1 MAEYVLYADLNL
13 PQSTRPRIPTVP
25 DVQDSDC
32 TYAEVKVKSQDTNAA
47 ADCKSSGKSCCSRKH
62 AAILVVIILI
72 LVLAVYL
79 IITYGPTAGSQ
90 NSSTTLSHIREEEL
104 GCPPLWRKHGRKCY
118 FFSPEKKMK
127 DWEASRGECTTM
139 ESDLVVIDS
148 REEMSYLLSV
158 SKYDYYLLGLKYFEK
173 KKEWKWINNM
183 KHDPT
188 ICWNVPP
195 WIKWALLKGQGK
207 TSSLGSTGPQL
218 ELSAGSRGSSCAPER
233 WDGEAT
239 LGPLWN
245 CTNPIKPKK
254 PQEDSGLRSN
264 YGLQGNPQGQEF
276 D

>member
-148 REEMSYLLSV
+148 REEMV
-158 SKYDYYLLGLKYFEK
+158 RLLGQPLRGGSCLAKGSAVTFVSA
-173 KKEWKWINNM
+173 
-183 KHDPT
+183 PVT
-188 ICWNVPP
+188 CP
-195 WIKWALLKGQGK
+195 WAMGRAASHGHPSPGSGSKALHRERSPGAW
-207 TSSLGSTGPQL
+207 SPAPGSF
-218 ELSAGSRGSSCAPER
+218 CAQ
-233 WDGEAT
+233 A
-239 LGPLWN
+239 
-245 CTNPIKPKK
+245 
-254 PQEDSGLRSN
+254 
-264 YGLQGNPQGQEF
+264 
-276 D
+276 